1 MHWDRHSS
9 SLDGNVPVF
18 VFPTEL
24 TFYADDLNSHK
35 QILTLYN
42 PYGFILN
49 YKVLSTAPQKY
60 IVGDSHGLIQPGC
73 CVDIVVRH
81 RDATSAG
88 HGQRDKF
95 RISVSEQGKRKAIGH
110 KDVPSILLASSTDA
124 GEEKRDNFSSIR
136 QDSSVATTSTDAGSR
151 SRDSSPS
158 SLIVVMAVACISAL
172 LLPTQGDK
180 GTNLPD
186 YLHLTMNQKL
196 IAAYVLGLVTMVLL
210 RV

>member
-1 MHWDRHSS
+1 MHFDRHSS

-24 TFYADDLNSHK
+24 LFYADDRSSHK

-42 PYGFILN
+42 PYGFILS

-60 IVGDSHGLIQPGC
+60 VVGGSHGLIQPGC
-73 CVDIVVRH
+73 CVDIVIRH
-81 RDATSAG
+81 RDVSSAT

-95 RISVSEQGKRKAIGH
+95 RISVSEHGKRKAIGH
-110 KDVPSILLASSTDA
+110 KDVPSVFLSSSTDVT
-124 GEEKRDNFSSIR
+124 EERKDSFSSTR
-136 QDSSVATTSTDAGSR
+136 QDSVATSTLTDASR

-158 SLIVVMAVACISAL
+158 SLVVVIAVACISAL
-172 LLPTQGDK
+172 LLPIQGDK
-180 GTNLPD
+180 GSNLPD
-186 YLHLTMNQKL
+186 YLHLTVNQKL